1 VSTPAQRSARAALDA
16 ARPAVARLD
25 ATRGSED
32 LAADLIETW
41 SAVEAALRVL
51 VGSSALTGQALIRE
65 ARQRQML
72 NFDQANALAEFEA
85 VHTRLHNTSYR
96 PAEVD
101 VAAARNA
108 YLKLD
113 AALTG
118 DIIEAPRS
126 TAAGPAAIVA
136 SVPVTATEPVGGATS
151 PTSATRRAP
160 RWLIPAAVLVVIVL
174 VVAGYFAFV
183 PRGNSSLDQGVAAYR
198 AGQREVAMSAFT
210 KASRDDPKA
219 VLPHVWMA
227 RMARDVGNFT
237 LAGQELST
245 ALQIDP
251 NNSSALR
258 EMGSNMLQQ
267 GNAELARR
275 FYVRAVT
282 NDPSD
287 KTSEGYLG
295 CALMRLNRAQE
306 GTAFLNRAGPGPWS
320 NCSAPAPGTQPGG
333 LPGSQPAVQAP
344 RQIPP

>member
-1 VSTPAQRSARAALDA
+1 MGSSAAQRSARAALDA
-16 ARPAVARLD
+16 ARPAIARLD
-25 ATRGSED
+25 TTRGSED

-72 NFDQANALAEFEA
+72 NFDQANSLAEFES
-85 VHTRLHNTSYR
+85 VHTRLHDTSYR
-96 PAEVD
+96 PTETD

-113 AALTG
+113 AALSG
-118 DIIEAPRS
+118 DVIEAPRAAT
-126 TAAGPAAIVA
+126 TAASASAVATAPAASTESIVGA
-136 SVPVTATEPVGGATS
+136 APARRYPKWVVP
-151 PTSATRRAP
+151 
-160 RWLIPAAVLVVIVL
+160 AVLLGVIIIVI
-174 VVAGYFAFV
+174 AGFFAFGSH
-183 PRGNSSLDQGVAAYR
+183 GNSSLDQGVAAYK
-198 AGQREVAMSAFT
+198 AGQREVALSAFT
-210 KASRDDPKA
+210 KASREDPKS

-245 ALQIDP
+245 ALEIDP
-251 NNSSALR
+251 NSPVALR
-258 EMGSNMLQQ
+258 EMGANMLQQ

-282 NDPSD
+282 ADPTD
-287 KTSEGYLG
+287 KTSQGYLG
-295 CALMRLNRAQE
+295 CALMRLNRVSE

-320 NCSAPAPGTQPGG
+320 SCTPPASGTQP
-333 LPGSQPAVQAP
+333 VTQAP
-344 RQIPP
+344 AQIPRS

>member
-1 VSTPAQRSARAALDA
+1 MSTPAQRSARAALDA

-51 VGSSALTGQALIRE
+51 VGSSALSGQALIRE

-85 VHTRLHNTSYR
+85 VHSRLQDTSYR
-96 PAEVD
+96 PTEVD

-118 DIIEAPRS
+118 DIVEPPRAAPVGTTPIAS
-126 TAAGPAAIVA
+126 SGPAA
-136 SVPVTATEPVGGATS
+136 TTEPVVVATS
-151 PTSATRRAP
+151 STRGRP
-160 RWLIPAAVLVVIVL
+160 RWLIPAAVLALIVIGI
-174 VVAGYFAFV
+174 AGYFAFV
-183 PRGNSSLDQGVAAYR
+183 PRGNSSLDQGIAAYK

-219 VLPHVWMA
+219 VMPHVWMA

-237 LAGQELST
+237 LAGQELNT

-275 FYVRAVT
+275 FYVRAVQ

-287 KTSEGYLG
+287 KTAEGYLG

-320 NCSAPAPGTQPGG
+320 NCTATAAAVQPG
-333 LPGSQPAVQAP
+333 QPVQAP

>member
-51 VGSSALTGQALIRE
+51 VGASEASPLTGQALIRE

-96 PAEVD
+96 PTDVD

-118 DIIEAPRS
+118 DIVEAPRPAPAG
-126 TAAGPAAIVA
+126 TAPIVA
-136 SVPVTATEPVGGATS
+136 TAPADPVVVTTTATRHT
-151 PTSATRRAP
+151 P
-160 RWLIPAAVLVVIVL
+160 RWLIPAAVLALIVIGI
-174 VVAGYFAFV
+174 AGYFAFV
-183 PRGNSSLDQGVAAYR
+183 PRGNSSLDQGIAAYK

-210 KASRDDPKA
+210 KASREDPKA

-275 FYVRAVT
+275 FYVRAVQ

-287 KTSEGYLG
+287 KMAEGYLG
-295 CALMRLNRAQE
+295 CALMRLNRPQE
-306 GTAFLNRAGPGPWS
+306 GAAFLNRAGPGPWS
-320 NCSAPAPGTQPGG
+320 NCTAAAPGTQPGG
-333 LPGSQPAVQAP
+333 LPGALPAVQAP